1 MFDNITDRITDIDKK
16 TCPICQMPP
25 EGVSI
30 TPCCNNVFCLECITM
45 AIKTSKKHECPL
57 CRATLNINSLR
68 VISDTK
74 KSDTKAKENEL
85 PTKMEK
91 LIELLK
97 SNKRF
102 MVFSEYDGGISNIE
116 KKLKENGIAFSG
128 IKGTSNTITNTI
140 DKFKN
145 KEFNVLLLNAK
156 YFGAGLNL
164 QFTDEVIIF
173 HRMSKDLEK
182 QVIGRAQRMGRE
194 NPLVINYLC
203 YDNEY

>member
-1 MFDNITDRITDIDKK
+1 MLFR
-16 TCPICQMPP
+16 
-25 EGVSI
+25 S
-30 TPCCNNVFCLECITM
+30 
-45 AIKTSKKHECPL
+45 
-57 CRATLNINSLR
+57 
-68 VISDTK
+68 
-74 KSDTKAKENEL
+74 
-85 PTKMEK
+85 
-91 LIELLK
+91 
-97 SNKRF
+97 
-102 MVFSEYDGGISNIE
+102 
-116 KKLKENGIAFSG
+116 
-128 IKGTSNTITNTI
+128 
-140 DKFKN
+140 N

>member
-1 MFDNITDRITDIDKK
+1 MY
-16 TCPICQMPP
+16 
-25 EGVSI
+25 V
-30 TPCCNNVFCLECITM
+30 LYLL
-45 AIKTSKKHECPL
+45 L